1 MKMSWSGAALS
12 ACVLGLAAGAAH
24 AEEAWKTV
32 AEKPYVV
39 KVRARPGSEAKDVW
53 AEGELAA
60 SAADVQAVLRDVDAY
75 RRWMPYVKESAH
87 PEGPAGRG
95 AAHVHEAG
103 PAGGVLA
110 RLHLQRGVGVQ
121 AGGGRLGCV
130 LAALA
135 GDAGCHSPAARH
147 GAHPAQRGELARGA
161 TRRREVPCR
170 CTASPWTRPAPF
182 LASWRAWGRR
192 TPWRT
197 RSARWRSAPGN
208 APNPGHERSDAG
220 APQPMQG
227 SGRGAQALRVFRAV
241 APRTARHAS

>member
-1 MKMSWSGAALS
+1 MKMSWSGAVLS
-12 ACVLGLAAGAAH
+12 ACVLGLTAGAAR

-75 RRWMPYVKESAH
+75 RRWMPYVKESRILKDL
-87 PEGPAGRG
+87 PDEGQLTYTKLDLPVVSSRDYICNVVLESRLAEDGSGVFAQRWQATPDAIPQRRG
-95 AAHVHEAG
+95 TVRIRLNEEAG
-103 PAGGVLA
+103 AWSLEAKG
-110 RLHLQRGVGVQ
+110 
-121 AGGGRLGCV
+121 
-130 LAALA
+130 
-135 GDAGCHSPAARH
+135 SPM
-147 GAHPAQRGELARGA
+147 L
-161 TRRREVPCR
+161 

-182 LASWRAWGRR
+182 LASWRVWDRR

-197 RSARWRSAPGN
+197 RSARWRSAPGST
-208 APNPGHERSDAG
+208 PHPGHERNDAG

-227 SGRGAQALRVFRAV
+227 PGRGAQALRVFRAV